1 MNLTK
6 KAHQIID
13 EYYANKKIR
22 VAIDAT
28 CGNGND
34 SLFLASR
41 AEKLFC
47 FDIQASAIRNT
58 KAQLHSATLDTTN
71 LAVSYI
77 LDSHSNLQKHCGKH
91 AGTVD
96 VIMFNLGYL
105 PKSDDIE
112 ITTQTSSTIAA
123 IEQAIQCSSKTGLI
137 SVLCYRGHAGGSEEY
152 QALRKLLNSIDQH
165 GWHWQQFDSFNSNES
180 TPVLLVLTRTLV
192 QPLAT

>member
-1 MNLTK
+1 MKLTK

-13 EYYANKKIR
+13 KYYSNKKIR

-58 KAQLHSATLDTTN
+58 KAQLHSATLDTSN
-71 LAVSYI
+71 LAISYI

-91 AGTVD
+91 EGTID

-105 PKSDDIE
+105 PKSDDIA
-112 ITTQTSSTIAA
+112 ITTQTNSTIAA
-123 IEQAIQCSSKTGLI
+123 IQQAIQCISKTGLMSI
-137 SVLCYRGHAGGSEEY
+137 LCYRGHAGGSEEY
-152 QALRKLLNSIDQH
+152 QTIRKFLNSIDQH
-165 GWHWQQFDSFNSNES
+165 SWHWQQFDSVNASES
-180 TPVLLVLTRTLV
+180 TPVLLVLIRNLG
-192 QPLAT
+192 